1 MEPLSTHAMQKP
13 EIESPALQELS
24 RYFRISSRS
33 HHGLVFV
40 TELAK
45 EAAAGKPVS
54 IRTIAKRVGISEGYL
69 EELVACL
76 RKAGIVRGA
85 RGRGGGYTL
94 AKPVDRISMG
104 AIVRLLDGPV
114 VFAHCQ
120 DPTAVGKCPAEAHCT
135 SRHFFGR
142 LKTAIDREL
151 DATTL
156 ADFVLPNG

>member
-1 MEPLSTHAMQKP
+1 MPITATPKAVIP
-13 EIESPALQELS
+13 PALRGVQELS

-45 EAAAGKPVS
+45 AAVANQPMS
-54 IRTIAKRVGISEGYL
+54 IRTISKKMHISEGYL

-76 RKAGIVRGA
+76 RRAGIVRGA

-94 AKPVDRISMG
+94 AQPANQVSMG

-120 DPTAVGKCPAEAHCT
+120 DPTASGTCPAEAHCT

-142 LKTAIDREL
+142 LKVAIDREL

>member
-1 MEPLSTHAMQKP
+1 MTTT
-13 EIESPALQELS
+13 PATVAQAELS

-45 EAAAGKPVS
+45 ACVNGVPLS
-54 IRTIAKRVGISEGYL
+54 IRAVAEKMHISEGYL
-69 EELVACL
+69 EELARCL
-76 RKAGIVRGA
+76 REAGIIRGA

-94 AKPVDRISMG
+94 AKAPADITMG
-104 AIVRLLDGPV
+104 AVVRLLDGPV

-120 DPTAVGKCPAEAHCT
+120 DPMVSGACPSEQHCT

-142 LKTAIDREL
+142 LKNVIDTEL
-151 DATTL
+151 DGTTIAAL
-156 ADFVLPNG
+156 V

>member
-1 MEPLSTHAMQKP
+1 MGPP
-13 EIESPALQELS
+13 ELNGLQELS

-45 EAAAGKPVS
+45 ETAAGKPVS
-54 IRTIAKRVGISEGYL
+54 IRTIAKRAHISEGYL

-76 RKAGIVRGA
+76 RNAGIVRGA

-94 AKPVDRISMG
+94 AKPLDRISMG

-120 DPTAVGKCPAEAHCT
+120 DPTAVGPCPAAAQCT
-135 SRHFFGR
+135 SRHFFTR
-142 LKTAIDREL
+142 LKAAIDREL

-156 ADFVLPNG
+156 ADFV